1 MDEMEGCG
9 FLGVCLLPQP
19 GFPSPSP
26 PPLFPSLGDSG
37 AFFRMGLVQS
47 PGPFAGGSQAGAER
61 LMAAL
66 ESCQLS
72 LMNVDFCCWPLKS
85 VLLWSRTM
93 QKPNRD
99 PPRLLRDYSFWN
111 LLEMD
116 MMPIWEEACVRKWC
130 WWLWHF
136 DTVSHFTLPPPRA
149 EGLAD

>member
-1 MDEMEGCG
+1 
-9 FLGVCLLPQP
+9 
-19 GFPSPSP
+19 
-26 PPLFPSLGDSG
+26 
-37 AFFRMGLVQS
+37 MGLVQS

-99 PPRLLRDYSFWN
+99 PPQLLHDYSFWN
-111 LLEMD
+111 LLEMYI
-116 MMPIWEEACVRKWC
+116 MPIWEGLVSGNGVGACDI
-130 WWLWHF
+130 L
-136 DTVSHFTLPPPRA
+136 TQSPLPPPPLRS
-149 EGLAD
+149 EGLADLVTLSGSLGPSSFPPGATLG